1 MSANLVP
8 ILARASKRGLGLST
22 LAALIHIAETPGTK
36 LSTLATILGVSSAAV
51 TGFADRLD
59 DQNLARRRPMP
70 NDRRA
75 HSLEITDAGRAVL
88 AKILS

>member
-1 MSANLVP
+1 MSTNLVP

-22 LAALIHIAETPGTK
+22 LAMLVHIEANPGTR
-36 LSTLATILGVSSAAV
+36 LSALATVLGVTSSTV
-51 TGFADRLD
+51 TGLADRLD
-59 DQNLARRRPMP
+59 DQDLARRRPMP